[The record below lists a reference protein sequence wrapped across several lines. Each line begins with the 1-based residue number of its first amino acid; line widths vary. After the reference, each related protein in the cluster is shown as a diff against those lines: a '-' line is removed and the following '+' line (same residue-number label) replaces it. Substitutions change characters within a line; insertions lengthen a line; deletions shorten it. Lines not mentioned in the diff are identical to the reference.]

1 MSKEL
6 ETARALVKML
16 EERERSNKVK
26 LESLKAGK
34 TFCIGEN
41 DYIVLEQH
49 EGKTKVISKDF
60 IAKHKK
66 FADDTADYETS
77 ELRKYTEA
85 EIQPTI
91 EEEVGA
97 ENLVEHTV
105 SLTTV
110 DGQNDYGELTCKVRP
125 LTFDEAR
132 KYNNLISDP
141 DDDSSYTAGYWTCT
155 AWSVPRRTGYE
166 TGNFVAY
173 VTYNGMIEQNNPYW
187 GYDVRLVCVLK
198 SDIDVLVD

>member
-6 ETARALVKML
+6 EAARALVKML
-16 EERERSNKVK
+16 EEREQSNKVK
-26 LESLKAGK
+26 LESLKAGE

-49 EGKTKVISKDF
+49 EGKTKAISKDF

-110 DGQNDYGELTCKVRP
+110 DGQDDYGELTCKVRP

-132 KYNNLISDP
+132 QYNNLIVSS
-141 DDDSSYTAGYWTCT
+141 DDDSRIEGYWTCT
-155 AWSVPRRTGYE
+155 AWSVPRRSGE
-166 TGNFVAY
+166 DRGDFVAS
-173 VTYNGMIEQNNPYW
+173 VTYNGMIGESNSW
-187 GYDVRLVCVLK
+187 DCYDVRLVCILK
-198 SDIDVLVD
+198 SDINVRID

>member
-6 ETARALVKML
+6 EAARALVKML
-16 EERERSNKVK
+16 EEREQSNKVK
-26 LESLKAGK
+26 LESLKAGE

-41 DYIVLEQH
+41 DYIVIEQH

-60 IAKHKK
+60 IAEDRE
-66 FADDTADYETS
+66 FADDTADYKTS
-77 ELRKYTEA
+77 GLRKYIEA

-91 EEEVGA
+91 ENEVGT

-125 LTFDEAR
+125 ITFDEAR
-132 KYNNLISDP
+132 QYNNLIVNKDLN
-141 DDDSSYTAGYWTCT
+141 DWWWTCT
-155 AWSVPRRTGYE
+155 AWTSPNREYNRSVAVVLPS
-166 TGNFVAY
+166 GNV
-173 VTYNGMIEQNNPYW
+173 NNCGCYFSY
-187 GYDVRLVCVLK
+187 GVRPFFILK
-198 SDIDVLVD
+198 SNIFVSKGE

>member
-16 EERERSNKVK
+16 EEREQSNKVK
-26 LESLKAGK
+26 LESLKAEEI
-34 TFCIGEN
+34 FCIGEN

-49 EGKTKVISKDF
+49 EGKTKVISKNF
-60 IAKHKK
+60 MAEGRK
-66 FADDTADYETS
+66 FADDTADYKTS
-77 ELRKYTEA
+77 GLRKYIEA
-85 EIQPTI
+85 KIQPTI
-91 EEEVGA
+91 ENEVGA

-132 KYNNLISDP
+132 QYNNLIVNKGL
-141 DDDSSYTAGYWTCT
+141 DDWWWTCT
-155 AWSVPRRTGYE
+155 AWTSPNRECNRSVAVVLPS
-166 TGNFVAY
+166 GNV
-173 VTYNGMIEQNNPYW
+173 GS
-187 GYDVRLVCVLK
+187 GSCSCSLGVRPVCILK
-198 SDIDVLVD
+198 SNIFVSKGE

>member
-6 ETARALVKML
+6 EAARALVKML
-16 EERERSNKVK
+16 EEREQSNKVK
-26 LESLKAGK
+26 LESLKAGE

-41 DYIVLEQH
+41 DYIVIEQH

-60 IAKHKK
+60 IAEDRE
-66 FADDTADYETS
+66 FADDTADYKTS
-77 ELRKYTEA
+77 GLRKYIEA

-91 EEEVGA
+91 ENEVGT

-125 LTFDEAR
+125 ITFDEAR
-132 KYNNLISDP
+132 QYNNLIVNKDLN
-141 DDDSSYTAGYWTCT
+141 DWWWTCT
-155 AWSVPRRTGYE
+155 AWTSPNREYNRSVAVVLPSGDFSYCDCNY
-166 TGNFVAY
+166 GN
-173 VTYNGMIEQNNPYW
+173 G
-187 GYDVRLVCVLK
+187 VRPFFILK
-198 SDIDVLVD
+198 SNIFVSKGE

>member
-16 EERERSNKVK
+16 EEREQSNKVE
-26 LESLKAGK
+26 LASLKAGE
-34 TFCIGEN
+34 TFCIGKN

-60 IAKHKK
+60 IAEDRK
-66 FADDTADYETS
+66 FADDTADYKTS
-77 ELRKYTEA
+77 GLRKYIEA
-85 EIQPTI
+85 KIQPTI
-91 EEEVGA
+91 ENEVGA

-110 DGQNDYGELTCKVRP
+110 DGQDDYGELTCKVRP

-132 KYNNLISDP
+132 QYNDLIVNKDL
-141 DDDSSYTAGYWTCT
+141 DDWWWTCT
-155 AWSVPRRTGYE
+155 AWTGPNRE
-166 TGNFVAY
+166 CNRSIAVVLPSGCIGNCY
-173 VTYNGMIEQNNPYW
+173 CYG
-187 GYDVRLVCVLK
+187 GGGVRPVCILK
-198 SDIDVLVD
+198 SNIFVSKGK

>member
-6 ETARALVKML
+6 EAARALVKML

-49 EGKTKVISKDF
+49 ERKTKVISKNF
-60 IAKHKK
+60 IAEGRE
-66 FADDTADYETS
+66 FADDTVDYKTS
-77 ELRKYTEA
+77 GLRKYIEA
-85 EIQPTI
+85 KIQPTI
-91 EEEVGA
+91 ENEVGA

-125 LTFDEAR
+125 ITFDEAR
-132 KYNNLISDP
+132 QYNDLIVNKDL
-141 DDDSSYTAGYWTCT
+141 DDWWWTCT
-155 AWSVPRRTGYE
+155 AWTGPNRE
-166 TGNFVAY
+166 CNRSIAVVLPSGDV
-173 VTYNGMIEQNNPYW
+173 
-187 GYDVRLVCVLK
+187 YDGSCNDGRGVRPVCIFSSSIFESK
-198 SDIDVLVD
+198 EK

>member
-6 ETARALVKML
+6 EAARALVKML
-16 EERERSNKVK
+16 EEREQSNKVK
-26 LESLKAGK
+26 LESLKAGEA
-34 TFCIGEN
+34 FCIGEN

-60 IAKHKK
+60 IAESRK
-66 FADDTADYETS
+66 FADDTADYKTS
-77 ELRKYTEA
+77 GLRKCIEA

-91 EEEVGA
+91 ENEVGA

-125 LTFDEAR
+125 ITFDEAR
-132 KYNNLISDP
+132 QYNDLIVNKDL
-141 DDDSSYTAGYWTCT
+141 DDWWWTCT
-155 AWSVPRRTGYE
+155 AWTGPNRE
-166 TGNFVAY
+166 CNHSIAV
-173 VTYNGMIEQNNPYW
+173 VLPS
-187 GYDVRLVCVLK
+187 GYFYYDICCDSLGVRPAFILK
-198 SDIDVLVD
+198 SDIFVSKGK

>member
-6 ETARALVKML
+6 EAARALVKML

-49 EGKTKVISKDF
+49 ERKTKVISKNF
-60 IAKHKK
+60 IAEGRE
-66 FADDTADYETS
+66 FADDTVDYKIS
-77 ELRKYTEA
+77 GLRKYIEA

-91 EEEVGA
+91 ENEVGA
-97 ENLVEHTV
+97 ENLVEHRV
-105 SLTTV
+105 SLETV

-125 LTFDEAR
+125 ITFDEAR
-132 KYNNLISDP
+132 QYNNLIVNNDL
-141 DDDSSYTAGYWTCT
+141 DDWWWTCT
-155 AWSVPRRTGYE
+155 AWTSPNREYNRSMAVVLPS
-166 TGNFVAY
+166 GNF
-173 VTYNGMIEQNNPYW
+173 YNYSCYYGR
-187 GYDVRLVCVLK
+187 GVRPVFILK
-198 SDIDVLVD
+198 SNIFVSKGE

>member
-6 ETARALVKML
+6 EAARALVKML
-16 EERERSNKVK
+16 EEREQSNKVK
-26 LESLKAGK
+26 LESLKAGE

-41 DYIVLEQH
+41 DYIVIEQH

-60 IAKHKK
+60 IAEDRE
-66 FADDTADYETS
+66 FADDTADYKTS
-77 ELRKYTEA
+77 GLRKYIEA

-91 EEEVGA
+91 ENEVGT

-125 LTFDEAR
+125 ITFDEAR
-132 KYNNLISDP
+132 QYNNLIVNKDLN
-141 DDDSSYTAGYWTCT
+141 DWWWTCT
-155 AWSVPRRTGYE
+155 AWTSPNREYNRSVAVVLPSGR
-166 TGNFVAY
+166 VS
-173 VTYNGMIEQNNPYW
+173 NGICCCSN
-187 GYDVRLVCVLK
+187 GVRPFFILK
-198 SDIDVLVD
+198 SNIFVSKGE